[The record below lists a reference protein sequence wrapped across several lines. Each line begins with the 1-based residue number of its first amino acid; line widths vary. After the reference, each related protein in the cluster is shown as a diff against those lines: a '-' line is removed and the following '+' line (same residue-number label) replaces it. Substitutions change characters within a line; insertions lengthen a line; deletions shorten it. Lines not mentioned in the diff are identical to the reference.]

1 MGTASET
8 VQSRNFAEECLA
20 FLLAR
25 VIHDL
30 GNSVG
35 GILSLS
41 DHHLRAGVGEPALEE
56 SLRLIY
62 DSSQAARKLLLTVG
76 EILHPASLE
85 PEVVR
90 LSELMSELEAIFRL
104 LLPRSL
110 ELVLMPSPGDGF
122 VRVIR
127 NQFTRHFLSLVS
139 LDVGSERV
147 NPAIISVGYRV
158 EGDRAKVQYD
168 SAVRKNPRL
177 GAQAIALFEDMVDSP
192 EQMSCTQDDS
202 NFSFAVYFPLWRNS
216 KELL

>member
-1 MGTASET
+1 VGTASET
-8 VQSRNFAEECLA
+8 VAGRNFYEECLA
-20 FLLAR
+20 FLLSR

-76 EILHPASLE
+76 EILHPASVE
-85 PEVVR
+85 PEVVL
-90 LSELMSELEAIFRL
+90 LSELLSELEAILRL

-110 ELVLMPSPGDGF
+110 EFVLISSPGDGF
-122 VRVIR
+122 VSVVR

-139 LDVGSERV
+139 LDIGSERV
-147 NPAIISVGYRV
+147 SPGSISVGYRI
-158 EGDRAKVQYD
+158 EGDRARVQYD
-168 SAVRKNPRL
+168 SAIRNNPRL
-177 GAQAIALFEDMVDSP
+177 GAQALALFEDFVGSP
-192 EQMSCTQDDS
+192 EQMSCTQDDT
-202 NFSFAVYFPLWRNS
+202 NFSFAVYFPLCRT
-216 KELL
+216 

>member
-8 VQSRNFAEECLA
+8 VASRNFYEECLA
-20 FLLAR
+20 FLLSR

-76 EILHPASLE
+76 EILHPASVE

-90 LSELMSELEAIFRL
+90 LSELLSELESILRL

-110 ELVLMPSPGDGF
+110 ELVLTSSPGDGF
-122 VRVIR
+122 VSVVR

-139 LDVGSERV
+139 LDIGSERV
-147 NPAIISVGYRV
+147 SPGSISVGYRI
-158 EGDRAKVQYD
+158 EGDRARVQYD
-168 SAVRKNPRL
+168 SAIRNNPRL
-177 GAQAIALFEDMVDSP
+177 GAQAMALFEDIVGSP
-192 EQMSCTQDDS
+192 EQMSCTQDDT
-202 NFSFAVYFPLWRNS
+202 NFSFAVYFPLWQI
-216 KELL
+216 

>member
-8 VQSRNFAEECLA
+8 VASRNFYEECLA
-20 FLLAR
+20 FLLSR

-76 EILHPASLE
+76 EILHPASVE

-90 LSELMSELEAIFRL
+90 LSELLSELESILRL

-110 ELVLMPSPGDGF
+110 ELVLTSSPGDGF
-122 VRVIR
+122 VSVVR
-127 NQFTRHFLSLVS
+127 NQFMRHFLSLVS
-139 LDVGSERV
+139 LDIGSERV
-147 NPAIISVGYRV
+147 SPGRISVGYRI
-158 EGDRAKVQYD
+158 EGDRARVQYD
-168 SAVRKNPRL
+168 SAIRNNPRL
-177 GAQAIALFEDMVDSP
+177 GAQAMALFEDIVGSP
-192 EQMSCTQDDS
+192 EQMSCTQDDT
-202 NFSFAVYFPLWRNS
+202 NFSFAVYFPLCRT
-216 KELL
+216 

>member
-1 MGTASET
+1 MGTTSES
-8 VQSRNFAEECLA
+8 VASRNFCEECLA
-20 FLLAR
+20 FLLSR

-90 LSELMSELEAIFRL
+90 LSELLSELEAILRL

-110 ELVLMPSPGDGF
+110 ELVLISAPGDGF
-122 VRVIR
+122 VSVVRS
-127 NQFTRHFLSLVS
+127 QFTRHFLSLVS
-139 LDVGSERV
+139 LDIGSERV
-147 NPAIISVGYRV
+147 SPGSISVGYRI
-158 EGDRAKVQYD
+158 EGNRARVQYD
-168 SAVRKNPRL
+168 SAIRNNPRL
-177 GAQAIALFEDMVDSP
+177 GAQAIALFEDIVGSP
-192 EQMSCTQDDS
+192 DQLSCTQDDTT
-202 NFSFAVYFPLWRNS
+202 FSFAVYFPLWRT
-216 KELL
+216 

>member
-1 MGTASET
+1 VGTASET
-8 VQSRNFAEECLA
+8 VTSRNFCEECLS

-41 DHHLRAGVGEPALEE
+41 DHHLRAGIGEPALEE

-90 LSELMSELEAIFRL
+90 LSELMSELEAILRL

-110 ELVLMPSPGDGF
+110 ELVLIPSPGDGF
-122 VRVIR
+122 VRVVR

-139 LDVGSERV
+139 LDIGSERV
-147 NPAIISVGYRV
+147 NPGSISVGYRI
-158 EGDRAKVQYD
+158 EGHRARLQYD
-168 SAVRKNPRL
+168 SAIRNNPRL
-177 GAQAIALFEDMVDSP
+177 GAQAIALFEDIVGSP
-192 EQMSCTQDDS
+192 EQMSCTQDDT
-202 NFSFAVYFPLWRNS
+202 NFSFAFYFSLW
-216 KELL
+216 ET

>member
-1 MGTASET
+1 VGTASET
-8 VQSRNFAEECLA
+8 VASRNFYEECLA
-20 FLLAR
+20 FLLSR

-76 EILHPASLE
+76 EILHPASVE

-90 LSELMSELEAIFRL
+90 LSELLSELEAILRL

-110 ELVLMPSPGDGF
+110 DLGLISSSGDGF
-122 VRVIR
+122 VSVAR
-127 NQFTRHFLSLVS
+127 NQFTRHFLSLIS
-139 LDVGSERV
+139 LDIGSERV
-147 NPAIISVGYRV
+147 TPGSISVGYRV
-158 EGDRAKVQYD
+158 EGDRARVQYD
-168 SAVRKNPRL
+168 SAIRSNPRL
-177 GAQAIALFEDMVDSP
+177 GTQAMALFEDIVGSP
-192 EQMSCTQDDS
+192 EQMSYTQDDT
-202 NFSFAVYFPLWRNS
+202 NFSFAIYFPLWRT
-216 KELL
+216 